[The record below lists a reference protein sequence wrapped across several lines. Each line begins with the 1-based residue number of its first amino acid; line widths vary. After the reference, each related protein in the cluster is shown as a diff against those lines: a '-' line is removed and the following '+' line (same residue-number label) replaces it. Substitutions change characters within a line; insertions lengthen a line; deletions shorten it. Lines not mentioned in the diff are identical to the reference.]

1 MHTHAAWDPTLA
13 DSVQLRVWVFVHLC
27 LRSSKIKTQAYYLIR
42 PLSSGRVWRQN
53 GEGTMTPRRWRLT
66 PSPTLLTA
74 PQNMPSPTH
83 PLAILPPSLFWPK
96 DPPPPTPSPTPY
108 KRTCQD
114 GTLPPSLH
122 AHTDAETNPPPYTA
136 VIAPGGIL
144 PRIGDPQKT
153 ALFLPLCVSFSFLP
167 SPFFCRTD
175 DTMQWFTPG
184 WALTYCRL
192 ASIGPCVAGSQRGV
206 NCERG

>member
-53 GEGTMTPRRWRLT
+53 GEGTMTPHRWRLT

-96 DPPPPTPSPTPY
+96 DPPPIPNPLQKNLSGW
-108 KRTCQD
+108 D
-114 GTLPPSLH
+114 PPSLT
-122 AHTDAETNPPPYTA
+122 AHTHRRRNKPSTLHCCHRPRGYPSKNSGPPKNSTLSPSLCLILLSPQSFLLQDRWHNA
-136 VIAPGGIL
+136 VIHTGLGTHIL
-144 PRIGDPQKT
+144 
-153 ALFLPLCVSFSFLP
+153 
-167 SPFFCRTD
+167 
-175 DTMQWFTPG
+175 
-184 WALTYCRL
+184 
-192 ASIGPCVAGSQRGV
+192 
-206 NCERG
+206 

>member
-1 MHTHAAWDPTLA
+1 MWTFSETAHTHMHTHAAWDPTLA

-96 DPPPPTPSPTPY
+96 DPPPPHHPQPLTKEPV
-108 KRTCQD
+108 RM
-114 GTLPPSLH
+114 GPSLPH
-122 AHTDAETNPPPYTA
+122 CTHTQTQKQTLHPTLLSSPP
-136 VIAPGGIL
+136 G
-144 PRIGDPQKT
+144 
-153 ALFLPLCVSFSFLP
+153 VSF
-167 SPFFCRTD
+167 
-175 DTMQWFTPG
+175 Q
-184 WALTYCRL
+184 
-192 ASIGPCVAGSQRGV
+192 
-206 NCERG
+206 E